1 MMIRPVCSDDAAALA
16 GIYNYYVQETTI
28 SFETT
33 PLSVADM
40 RARIERTSA
49 AYPFLVWE
57 EAGQVRGYAYAHA
70 WKERAAYA
78 GTWEIS
84 IYLAPE
90 SCGHGIGHKLLEQ
103 LVDDCR
109 RAGCRSLIA
118 CITQENENSC
128 VFHQRHGFRKVSH
141 FIQVGCKFGRL
152 LDVVDYQRI
161 L

>member
-1 MMIRPVCSDDAAALA
+1 MIRPVCSDDAAALA
-16 GIYNYYVQETTI
+16 GIYNYYIQETTI
-28 SFETT
+28 SFEST

-40 RARIERTSA
+40 HARIEQVSA

-57 EAGQVRGYAYAHA
+57 EAGQVCGYAYAHA

-90 SCGHGIGHKLLEQ
+90 YCGQGIGHRLLEQ
-103 LVDDCR
+103 LVDACR
-109 RAGCRSLIA
+109 RAGCRVLIA
-118 CITQENENSC
+118 CITADNEASC
-128 VFHQRHGFRKVSH
+128 AFHQRHGFRQVSH
-141 FIQVGCKFGRL
+141 FTQVGCKFGRL